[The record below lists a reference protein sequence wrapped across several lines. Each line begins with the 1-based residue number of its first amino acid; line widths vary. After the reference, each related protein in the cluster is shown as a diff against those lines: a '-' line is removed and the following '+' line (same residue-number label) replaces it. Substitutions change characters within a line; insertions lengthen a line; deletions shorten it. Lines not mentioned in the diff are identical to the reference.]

1 MLGVKN
7 NLDIAT
13 EGAIKDGGVSI
24 WINSNYHFKKLPS
37 YLKGAHVFRLPF
49 PMPSNTPGF
58 EIILY
63 RPSTVFISTY
73 HSSAEGGFRSDLEND
88 GWKRFS
94 ENIETTWTTLR
105 YMYSKTFTG
114 NKTRIHFKQM
124 SQSFYG
130 AIFVR
135 GKK

>member
-1 MLGVKN
+1 
-7 NLDIAT
+7 
-13 EGAIKDGGVSI
+13 
-24 WINSNYHFKKLPS
+24 
-37 YLKGAHVFRLPF
+37 
-49 PMPSNTPGF
+49 MPRNTPGF

-73 HSSAEGGFRSDLEND
+73 HSSYEGDFRSDLEND
-88 GWKRFS
+88 GWKRFN

-105 YMYSKTFTG
+105 YMYSKMFTG
-114 NKTRIHFKQM
+114 NKTKIHFKQL

-135 GKK
+135 GKKLERSNIIDYKHYYIERFNCF